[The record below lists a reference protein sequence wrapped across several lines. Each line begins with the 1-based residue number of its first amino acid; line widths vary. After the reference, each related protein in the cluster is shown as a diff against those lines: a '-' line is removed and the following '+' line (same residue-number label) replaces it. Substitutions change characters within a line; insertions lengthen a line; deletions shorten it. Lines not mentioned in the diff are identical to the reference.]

1 MIIQELIF
9 DSATPWQLH
18 NCKISQQTCEFD
30 VPIPFLTHY
39 GGLDDTTK
47 EQYPL
52 TFAQIKAGERL
63 MDSDAFAQSV
73 GIDSIKVKK
82 PWQIKYL
89 GCAVIA
95 CMPIKLAIRLHLT
108 NTAKSAQTVYAPSRQ
123 DALMQESKNWGVF
136 GVVDVLYKG
145 DDKLVSMAYDEL
157 VIEPKTHYQALPS
170 EHSLAVLAIINE
182 HKNRFGFIDTAIA
195 EQIIG

>member
-9 DSATPWQLH
+9 DTATPWQLH
-18 NCKISQQTCEFD
+18 NCKISQQICEFD
-30 VPIPFLTHY
+30 APIAFLTHY
-39 GGLDDTTK
+39 GGLDDDTK

-63 MDSDAFAQSV
+63 MSSDAFAQSV
-73 GIDSIKVKK
+73 GIDTSQIKK

-89 GCAVIA
+89 GSVVIA
-95 CMPIKLAIRLHLT
+95 CLPIKLAIRLHFS
-108 NTAKSAQTVYAPSRQ
+108 NTAKPVQTVYAQSRQ
-123 DALMQESKNWGVF
+123 DALTQESKKWGVF

-157 VIEPKTHYQALPS
+157 VIEPKTQYRALPS
-170 EHSLAVLAIINE
+170 EHSLAVLAVINE
-182 HKNRFGFIDTAIA
+182 HKNRFEFIDTAIA
-195 EQIIG
+195 EQIMG